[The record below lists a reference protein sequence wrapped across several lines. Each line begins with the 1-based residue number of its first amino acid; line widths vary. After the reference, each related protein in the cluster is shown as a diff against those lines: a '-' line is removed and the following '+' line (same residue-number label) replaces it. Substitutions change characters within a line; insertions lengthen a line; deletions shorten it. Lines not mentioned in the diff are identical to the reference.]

1 MVLTRSILRIRGGGV
16 GTPSLFSLSE
26 AYFFNTYNQSL
37 GLMDDG
43 TRMIVLVLVS
53 SLTPKRLASS
63 LENPV

>member
-1 MVLTRSILRIRGGGV
+1 MPMRPILRIRSGGV

-37 GLMDDG
+37 ELMDDG
-43 TRMIVLVLVS
+43 TIVLVLVS